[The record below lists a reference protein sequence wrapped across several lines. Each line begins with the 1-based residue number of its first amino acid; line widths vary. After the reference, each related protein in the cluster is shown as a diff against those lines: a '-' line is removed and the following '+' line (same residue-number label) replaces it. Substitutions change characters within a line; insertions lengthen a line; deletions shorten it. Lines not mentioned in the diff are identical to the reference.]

1 MKIPQNLTQAVTIDG
16 RDGLLVDI
24 GGYWK
29 LLVDIG
35 VYWKALGLFVA
46 NWRWMAKRRLML
58 GRSQKLQ
65 YKKKGPLRVFLA
77 R

>member
-29 LLVDIG
+29 
-35 VYWKALGLFVA
+35 ALGLFVE
-46 NWRWMAKRRLML
+46 NWR
-58 GRSQKLQ
+58 
-65 YKKKGPLRVFLA
+65 
-77 R
+77 